1 VQSEGP
7 QDERIGNM
15 KLELNTPAAIA
26 ISIVAISAAV
36 GLVALFS

>member
-1 VQSEGP
+1 
-7 QDERIGNM
+7 M

-26 ISIVAISAAV
+26 ISIVAIAAAV